1 MKQEQFIYRV
11 EINVTMTGADL
22 ANLYNV
28 ASNHYDAK
36 CKALAKPARPGG
48 RETDGW
54 LHGLM
59 SRFTGEH
66 VLDRSP
72 DFSHTPEGNAE
83 ACRANPELTFQVTLN
98 HGLLDTLCKTMEMA
112 RGEDE
117 CATAWG
123 LMEAFA
129 SLRKQAATSPV
140 RVAAPTV
147 GTVIVPTNSSTAMTA
162 PSMNTPTPRSSL
174 RDPPCSVELQSDRDR
189 LSRTVSSCR
198 ADSLPRRSWMPSWMN
213 LRSFMASFRSGCPA
227 VVLRRMIFATAVI
240 DGHKWGTGVVTRFA
254 MGPPPA
260 HSTEYGGWGDPAHEH
275 TFQQARPCWRI

>member
-129 SLRKQAATSPV
+129 SLRKQAAGVNAHTPEVYREVLKGLEWS
-140 RVAAPTV
+140 
-147 GTVIVPTNSSTAMTA
+147 G
-162 PSMNTPTPRSSL
+162 PSEPNHGDFSCP
-174 RDPPCSVELQSDRDR
+174 
-189 LSRTVSSCR
+189 SCR
-198 ADSLPRRSWMPSWMN
+198 AYGWDSDRPDELKHRDDCTLDEHAN
-213 LRSFMASFRSGCPA
+213 ASFLTSGPTL
-227 VVLRRMIFATAVI
+227 LR
-240 DGHKWGTGVVTRFA
+240 
-254 MGPPPA
+254 
-260 HSTEYGGWGDPAHEH
+260 
-275 TFQQARPCWRI
+275 